1 MLPILILMK
10 TGNVDEDNAV
20 ACKIKYLASQIN
32 HLKEEVESKKL
43 DSRKVLWKRPEEL
56 LDFPRLDEEELRN
69 ITCGTYQLKLSPSY
83 AEEHFNDG
91 ADIMVHRDD
100 PYLLRVKIQSRH
112 VSSKSYLLW
121 IRYNETSVTGW
132 YCKCRAWSR
141 LVVVCGH
148 IASGRHQ
155 ESIHSV
161 REWGRYIDDASVI
174 PKPVGASESEEEGVE
189 E

>member
-1 MLPILILMK
+1 M
-10 TGNVDEDNAV
+10 
-20 ACKIKYLASQIN
+20 
-32 HLKEEVESKKL
+32 KEEVESKKL

-132 YCKCRAWSR
+132 YCKCRAGSR
-141 LVVVCGH
+141 VVGVCGH
-148 IASGRHQ
+148 IASVIWYLAFGRHQ

-161 REWGRYIDDASVI
+161 RDWGRYIDDASVI
-174 PKPVGASESEEEGVE
+174 PEPVDASESEEEGVE